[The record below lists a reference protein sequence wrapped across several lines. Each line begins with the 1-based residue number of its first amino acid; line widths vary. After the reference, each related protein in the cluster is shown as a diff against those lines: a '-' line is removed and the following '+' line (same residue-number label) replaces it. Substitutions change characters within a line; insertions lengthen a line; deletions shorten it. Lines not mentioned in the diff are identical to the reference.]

1 MSDAVHWQQEFTLLK
16 PKENSKPPG
25 NRLLGALPQS
35 ELQQVLP
42 ELQPLYLDARQVVI
56 DVNKPI
62 EHVYFP
68 DDGVISI
75 VSVMR
80 DGSVVEVATV
90 GNEGMIGLPLFLKTN
105 RTLGQAFAQVPGA
118 AFRMTAD
125 AFRHAASMP
134 AFNELLHRYTQALFA
149 QVAQTAGC
157 NRLHLAEERFARWIL
172 MTHDRVGADEFQLTQ
187 EFLAQMLGVRRATV
201 SEVAAQAQKEGLIR
215 YRRGHMSVLN
225 RAGLEAKS
233 CECYAIIQ
241 AEYDRLVIPG
251 EGNEVPRARLQLP
264 SFSKGGIA
272 TAGAPTPHGLQ
283 PVRPKPHGN
292 EPTKTTD

>member
-1 MSDAVHWQQEFTLLK
+1 LLK

-25 NRLLGALPQS
+25 NRLLGALPQT
-35 ELQQVLP
+35 ELQWILP
-42 ELQPLYLDARQVVI
+42 ELEAVYLEARQVVI

-62 EHVYFP
+62 QHVYFP

-118 AFRMTAD
+118 AFRMSAD
-125 AFRHAASMP
+125 AFRQAATMSV
-134 AFNELLHRYTQALFA
+134 FNDLLHRYTQALFA

-172 MTHDRVGADEFQLTQ
+172 MTHDRVGSDEFQLTQ

-215 YRRGHMSVLN
+215 YRRGHMSVLD
-225 RAGLEAKS
+225 RAGLETKS

-241 AEYDRLVIPG
+241 AEYDRLIVSG
-251 EGNEVPRARLQLP
+251 ESNALPRARLQLP
-264 SFSKGGIA
+264 SFSKGGLA
-272 TAGAPTPHGLQ
+272 TAGAPTPHGLL
-283 PVRPKPHGN
+283 PVRAKLHGN
-292 EPTKTTD
+292 DPMKNTD